1 MVGHSDIA
9 PLRKQDP
16 GKLFPWEHT
25 AAMGIGAWPDRST
38 VNKYLADRSP
48 HSPVKV
54 SVIQALLKQYGYDQI
69 PRMES
74 WMRIPEKRSVHS
86 RCTSGQV
93 ISAVMPMPRLKP
105 LPELCSKNIEEFRFR
120 LGQQGNLD
128 AGRDQIDLMT
138 RRSKLT
144 ELVMGLI

>member
-1 MVGHSDIA
+1 
-9 PLRKQDP
+9 
-16 GKLFPWEHT
+16 
-25 AAMGIGAWPDRST
+25 
-38 VNKYLADRSP
+38 
-48 HSPVKV
+48 
-54 SVIQALLKQYGYDQI
+54 
-69 PRMES
+69 
-74 WMRIPEKRSVHS
+74 MRIPEKRSVHS